1 MSVTIDKIK
10 VLHIITNMPIGGA
23 QDNTLSTIEGLDK
36 ERYDISLMSGPKG
49 DWKGR
54 AQRIEGCKCIFINE
68 MVREVHL
75 IKDFIAFVKIFIA
88 LRRGKYDIVHTH
100 SSKPGFYG
108 RIAARLTLVPVI
120 IHTVHGFPFHDFMPD
135 ILRQFLIILER
146 FLSRI
151 SDRLI
156 TVSKLNLQQA
166 LRLNLTPTEKLVNI
180 YSGIDFSKFEKKF
193 DLEKKRRDLNIPKN
207 TKVIGFVGRLARQK
221 GIEYFIRAMQTLL
234 TQRVDI
240 LAIVVGDGELRWK
253 SERLAEEL
261 GVTPFVKFLGFR
273 EDVPELLQLFDVY
286 VLSSLWEGLGRALT
300 EALYSRR
307 PTVATAVA
315 GVPEL
320 VRNQETGILVPPA
333 DPEALAEGIFYLLDN
348 PDKRKKLAQNA
359 HNLVKEEF
367 SVEAMV
373 RSIDVLYQEMYQSKK
388 RL

>member
-1 MSVTIDKIK
+1 MSVPIDKIK

-49 DWKGR
+49 DWKER
-54 AQRIEGCKCIFINE
+54 AQRIEGCRCIFINE

-108 RIAARLTLVPVI
+108 RFAARLASVPVI
-120 IHTVHGFPFHDFMPD
+120 IHTIHGFPFHDFMPK
-135 ILRQFLIILER
+135 IFRQFLIILER
-146 FLSRI
+146 FLSGI
-151 SDRLI
+151 SDKLI

-166 LRLNLTPTEKLVNI
+166 LGLNLALPEKFVNV
-180 YSGIDFSKFEKKF
+180 YSGIDFSKFNKKV
-193 DLEKKRRDLNIPKN
+193 DLKKKRRELNIPNN
-207 TKVIGFVGRLARQK
+207 TKVVGFVGRLTKCK
-221 GIEYFIRAMQTLL
+221 GIEYFFRAVQTV
-234 TQRVDI
+234 TKQSNG
-240 LAIVVGDGELRWK
+240 IVVLIVGDGELRWK

-261 GVTPFVKFLGFR
+261 GITPFVKFLGFR

-320 VRNQETGILVPPA
+320 VRNKETGILVPPA
-333 DPEALAEGIFYLLDN
+333 DPAALAEGILYLLDN

-359 HNLVKEEF
+359 HNLVKQEF

-373 RSIDVLYQEMYQSKK
+373 QSIDELYQELYQSNK
-388 RL
+388 LL